1 MARQDI
7 AGPRPLP
14 LPEFVAMLALL
25 FATVAFSIDAMLP
38 ALPQIAADLSPS
50 DPNRAQLVLASF
62 IMGMGIGT
70 LFTGPISDAA
80 GRKVTIFGGFALYSV
95 GALMA
100 SMASSLDM
108 LMLARVVQGLG
119 VAAPRVVGIALVR
132 DLYSGREMARITS
145 LAMMIFILVPA
156 VAPAIGALIADLA
169 GWRGIFLAF
178 VAFAILCCTWVGI
191 RQDETLPRDKRR
203 ALSFPTLLSGTREVL
218 SDRNVVIY
226 TVVLTLGM
234 GQMFALL
241 ASSQQIFGETFG
253 QAENFPKW
261 FALQALIAG
270 TGSFLNARLVIGLG
284 MRRLAG
290 LAYLAQVV
298 LALGMTLVFSLN
310 LAGDTAFWAFFG
322 WSVSIFF
329 MAGLTFGN
337 LQALAMQRTGHIAGL
352 TASLVTAL
360 ATVGSVLIAAPVGL
374 AFDGTPVPVMAGAAI
389 CSALAWVLLRAV
401 RDR

>member
-1 MARQDI
+1 
-7 AGPRPLP
+7 
-14 LPEFVAMLALL
+14 
-25 FATVAFSIDAMLP
+25 
-38 ALPQIAADLSPS
+38 
-50 DPNRAQLVLASF
+50 
-62 IMGMGIGT
+62 
-70 LFTGPISDAA
+70 
-80 GRKVTIFGGFALYSV
+80 
-95 GALMA
+95 
-100 SMASSLDM
+100 
-108 LMLARVVQGLG
+108 
-119 VAAPRVVGIALVR
+119 
-132 DLYSGREMARITS
+132 
-145 LAMMIFILVPA
+145 
-156 VAPAIGALIADLA
+156 
-169 GWRGIFLAF
+169 
-178 VAFAILCCTWVGI
+178 
-191 RQDETLPRDKRR
+191 
-203 ALSFPTLLSGTREVL
+203 
-218 SDRNVVIY
+218 
-226 TVVLTLGM
+226 
-234 GQMFALL
+234 
-241 ASSQQIFGETFG
+241 
-253 QAENFPKW
+253 
-261 FALQALIAG
+261 
-270 TGSFLNARLVIGLG
+270 